1 MQLQPVALEGQHVR
15 LEPLTLEH
23 APALWRVGADIEIWR
38 WLPYVVR
45 SEDDM
50 RTYIRTVLQRQGAG
64 TGLGFVTI
72 ARHIQQPVGATTYLN
87 VDTANRHLEI
97 GSTWITPTWQR
108 STINTEA
115 KYLQLC
121 HAFEVLG
128 CIRVEFKTD
137 SLNVKSRQ
145 ALARIGAT
153 EEGIF
158 RNHMV
163 MPDGRKRHSVYFS
176 VIDSEWPAIKT
187 HLEGLLAR
195 GTTPPAAIA
204 SAP

>member
-1 MQLQPVALEGQHVR
+1 MRMQPVTLEGQYVR
-15 LEPLTLEH
+15 LEPLTLEY
-23 APALWRVGADIEIWR
+23 APVLWQAGKEAEIWR
-38 WLPYVVR
+38 WLPHRVQ

-50 RTYIRTVLQRQGAG
+50 RTYIQTALHRQRAG

-72 ARHIQQPVGATTYLN
+72 AKNVQQPVGATTYLN
-87 VDTANRHLEI
+87 VDAANQRLEI
-97 GSTWITPTWQR
+97 GATWITPAWQR
-108 STINTEA
+108 SAINTEA

-121 HAFEVLG
+121 HAFEALG

-137 SLNVKSRQ
+137 SFNVKSRQ

-158 RNHMV
+158 RNHML

-176 VIDSEWPAIKT
+176 IIDSEWPAVKT
-187 HLEGLLAR
+187 HLAGLLAR
-195 GTTPPAAIA
+195 YTTPRAVVAPA
-204 SAP
+204 S

>member
-1 MQLQPVALEGQHVR
+1 MQMQPVTLEGQHVR

-23 APALWRVGADIEIWR
+23 APALWRIGTDGELWR
-38 WLPYVVR
+38 WLPYAVR
-45 SEDDM
+45 CEDDM
-50 RTYIRTVLQRQGAG
+50 RAYVRTALQRQAAG

-72 ARHIQQPVGATTYLN
+72 ARQSQQPVGATAYLN
-87 VDTANRHLEI
+87 VDAANRHLEI
-97 GSTWITPTWQR
+97 GSTWITPPWQR
-108 STINTEA
+108 SVINTEA

-121 HAFEVLG
+121 HAFEALG

-137 SLNVKSRQ
+137 ALNVKSRQ

-153 EEGIF
+153 EEGTF

-176 VIDSEWPAIKT
+176 VIDHEWPAVRT

-195 GTTPPAAIA
+195 GTARRAAAEPA
-204 SAP
+204 S

>member
-1 MQLQPVALEGQHVR
+1 MQLESVTLEGQHVR

-23 APALWRVGADIEIWR
+23 AAALWRVGTEAEIWR
-38 WLPYVVR
+38 WMPYVVR

-50 RTYIRTVLQRQGAG
+50 RRYIQTALARQHTG

-72 ARHIQQPVGATTYLN
+72 ARSLEQPVGATTYLN
-87 VDTANRHLEI
+87 VDAANQRLEI
-97 GSTWITPTWQR
+97 GSTWITPVWQR
-108 STINTEA
+108 SAFNTEA

-121 HAFEVLG
+121 HAFEVLE

-137 SLNVKSRQ
+137 ALNVKSRQ

-153 EEGIF
+153 EEGMF
-158 RNHMV
+158 RNHML
-163 MPDGRKRHSVYFS
+163 MPNGRKRHSVYFS
-176 VIDSEWPAIKT
+176 IIDSEWPAIKT

-195 GTTPPAAIA
+195 Q
-204 SAP
+204 